1 MSVDKAYRALLR
13 HLVWRNENKAD
24 YIDSCFEEIHGELM
38 KRKIFVEC
46 LDKKNHPVVTICARR
61 HNKDQRDID
70 VMKKFIIFTLEK
82 ALKKAIPDEKIG
94 NLIFWYYYYHYHYCH
109 H

>member
-1 MSVDKAYRALLR
+1 
-13 HLVWRNENKAD
+13 
-24 YIDSCFEEIHGELM
+24 M

-46 LDKKNHPVVTICARR
+46 LDKKGHPVVTICARR

-94 NLIFWYYYYHYHYCH
+94 I
-109 H
+109 